1 MGDAGVELLA
11 RALRVNYW
19 LTALYLQ
26 VRIRQQA
33 YVCIRHSIRQQTT
46 AYLVSIRPSQ
56 PLAHCALSSRPPYL
70 NTALKAP

>member
-26 VRIRQQA
+26 V
-33 YVCIRHSIRQQTT
+33 SIRQHTSAYVT
-46 AYLVSIRPSQ
+46 AYVSIR
-56 PLAHCALSSRPPYL
+56 AHTSAYVRVNYWLTALYLHVL
-70 NTALKAP
+70 NT